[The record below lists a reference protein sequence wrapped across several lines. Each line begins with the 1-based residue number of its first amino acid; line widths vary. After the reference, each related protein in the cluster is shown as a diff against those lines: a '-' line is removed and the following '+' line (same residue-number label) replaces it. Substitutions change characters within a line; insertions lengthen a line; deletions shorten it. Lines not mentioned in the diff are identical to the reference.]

1 MKNIYPTI
9 IGIAFLMTAYAIS
22 AHWDYWQNETQIIHK
37 QQVHRPNCG
46 SKWLRSPGGL
56 HPMEA
61 TICVDTFGSIETN
74 TAHLLPEDYRRLI
87 QPMKDSL
94 WSVAIENALIDED
107 LYWEGNK

>member
-1 MKNIYPTI
+1 
-9 IGIAFLMTAYAIS
+9 
-22 AHWDYWQNETQIIHK
+22 
-37 QQVHRPNCG
+37 
-46 SKWLRSPGGL
+46 
-56 HPMEA
+56 MEA